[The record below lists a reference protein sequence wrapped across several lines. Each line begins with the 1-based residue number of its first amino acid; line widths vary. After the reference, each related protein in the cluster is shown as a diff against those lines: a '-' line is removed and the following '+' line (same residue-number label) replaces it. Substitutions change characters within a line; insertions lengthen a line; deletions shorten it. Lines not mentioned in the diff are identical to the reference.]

1 MTTKKIFMALIICS
15 MMLRATAAE
24 LKSGEYFITQTWSQE
39 SNYKRPYYVNVPK
52 NAGTQRLPVFIFLHG
67 NGGNAQGAMRGFL
80 RPHKPMQERF
90 IMVFPQGYQRSWNI
104 VSERSKADDLAYIES
119 IIETVSSYSN
129 VQNDNFSIMGSSNGA
144 ALVNQIAIETKL
156 ACIKN
161 YISAVSPLNTYQH
174 DGKHFKSKGKDNNYT
189 EITVPLTH
197 KRLMNISGTKDQL
210 IPYAGGHS
218 RGIRAKNGK
227 LSFVSAEQSTFLWA
241 KQMGYKGKQLTEPTT
256 VDGNIETFSY
266 LNGDVVHYK
275 VINAAHNAGRAIKED
290 VLLKF
295 LEGGRSK

>member
-1 MTTKKIFMALIICS
+1 MPTKKVIISLFIFSLMF
-15 MMLRATAAE
+15 RATAAE

-39 SNYKRPYYVNVPK
+39 SNYKRTYHVNVPD
-52 NAGTQRLPVFIFLHG
+52 NAGTKQLPVFIFLHG

-80 RPHKPMQERF
+80 RPNKPMQERF
-90 IMVFPQGYQRSWNI
+90 IMIFPQGYQRSWNI
-104 VSERSKADDLAYIES
+104 VSERSKADDLAYVES

-129 VQNDNFSIMGSSNGA
+129 VQKDNFSIMGSSNGA

-161 YISAVSPLNTYQH
+161 YVSAVSPLNAYQH
-174 DGKHFKSKGKDNNYT
+174 DGKHFKSKGKNNSYT
-189 EITVPLTH
+189 EITAPLTR

-227 LSFVSAEQSTFLWA
+227 LPFVAAEESTFLWA
-241 KQMGYKGKQLTEPTT
+241 KHMGYNGKKLAEPTT

-266 LNGDVVHYK
+266 LNGDVVHCK
-275 VINAAHNAGRAIKED
+275 VINAAHNAGRAITED

-295 LEGGRSK
+295 LTGGR